1 MCASS
6 SFVMQ
11 IANISIEVCGFHD
24 EETASLEGLK
34 RIFRHHK
41 VSSSENIGHRI
52 IVCSPERYKHSP
64 KASLKWM
71 APCLGVA
78 GLVPRHRSF
87 LTHVFSR
94 LFPRNREIPLYSG
107 TCNVRCYFDPL
118 HQVNYFIPEY
128 GKWRVEHHPEENIT
142 YVYAD
147 EHIDSADGL
156 PSMLVNVI
164 GSQYGC
170 YLIFASCVA
179 MDGEALLLTGNS
191 GVGKSTLCRELVRQ
205 GASYM
210 GDDLALLY
218 MNEGQAMAGSLLF
231 PLKYYADEDQMH
243 KRKMDMASQPSQR
256 PPLTAPLKG
265 VYILHRENHPVAA
278 PTLQPIQRGAM
289 LEKLLKRTNKANTH
303 ADARHFVTTLSSICE
318 TVPCYDLFY
327 GNGNTITP
335 SFLNSD
341 D

>member
-11 IANISIEVCGFHD
+11 IANISIEVCGYQD
-24 EETASLEGLK
+24 EESVCLEGLK
-34 RIFRHHK
+34 RIFCHHE
-41 VSSSENIGHRI
+41 VRGSVNAEHRI
-52 IVCSPERYKHSP
+52 IVCNPERYKLP
-64 KASLKWM
+64 DEASLQWI

-78 GLVPRHRSF
+78 GLVPQHRSF
-87 LTHVFSR
+87 LARLWSR
-94 LFPRNREIPLYSG
+94 LFSRNREIALYSG
-107 TCNVRCYFDPL
+107 TCNVRCYSDPL
-118 HQVNYFIPEY
+118 HHVSYYIPEY
-128 GKWRVEHHPEENIT
+128 GRWRVAHHPEEHIT

-170 YLIFASCVA
+170 YLIFASCVSV
-179 MDGEALLLTGNS
+179 DGGALLLTGNS

-218 MNEGQAMAGSLLF
+218 MDAGQAMAGSLLF

-243 KRKMDMASQPSQR
+243 KQKMDMASTSSQR
-256 PPLTAPLKG
+256 PPLIAPLKG

-278 PTLQPIQRGAM
+278 PTLQSIQRGAM

-318 TVPCYDLFY
+318 TVPCYDLCY
-327 GNGNTITP
+327 GNGSCITP
-335 SFLNSD
+335 SFLRQP
-341 D
+341 